1 MPLLGSH
8 LQYSLANEIHS
19 GRDISKDFQRIV
31 NRRVLPDYFD
41 IIKEP
46 VALSTLRVSLLVLRI
61 LAGLE
66 INWWS
71 SKKSARSNTRP

>member
-1 MPLLGSH
+1 MKSMSSIVIPSAYD
-8 LQYSLANEIHS
+8 QTNEMHS

-46 VALSTLRVSLLVLRI
+46 VALSTLRVSSLALRNS
-61 LAGLE
+61 LGSTLT
-66 INWWS
+66 ND
-71 SKKSARSNTRP
+71 